1 MMVTKRIL
9 VVEDEPGVQALLRTE
24 LSFEHYDV
32 LLAGTGKEA
41 LAMYNAN
48 RGQLDLIIL
57 DWMIPEIDGL
67 GVLRH
72 IRKIDTQIPI
82 IFLTARDYSGDKVA
96 GLDSGA
102 DDYLTKPFEMEELLA
117 RIRVWLRRQS
127 QKSENQVHYQI
138 GELTLDTKAHQVKFQ
153 TQQIQLTQRE
163 YGLLLTL
170 MRHANQTLNRDEIL
184 DAVWGTDFVGQTNI
198 VDVYIRQLRQK
209 LEPLIGSEIQI
220 RTVRGI
226 GYTLSEV
233 NQHGQSTG
241 I

>member
-1 MMVTKRIL
+1 M
-9 VVEDEPGVQALLRTE
+9 
-24 LSFEHYDV
+24 
-32 LLAGTGKEA
+32 
-41 LAMYNAN
+41 
-48 RGQLDLIIL
+48 
-57 DWMIPEIDGL
+57 
-67 GVLRH
+67 
-72 IRKIDTQIPI
+72 
-82 IFLTARDYSGDKVA
+82 TARDYSGDKVA